1 MAVSLALALAARG
14 ADAATERILE
24 RAARAAEAFAAD
36 FPAVA
41 CTEKV
46 TQAKF
51 NEAHKA
57 VASGAGLY
65 DYLILLDTE
74 GGGFTVEE
82 SRLPRSAQKK
92 QPAQPLLATTG
103 FAVLQVIFHP
113 HFQPSY
119 RFTRLEPEVRG
130 GTTYERIGFEHV
142 SGEPSPSVLEVRGR
156 EYPLAWRGTA
166 WIDPE
171 SGRVARIETELSQ
184 PLEDIGLVSL
194 KSEVE
199 YAPAQGL
206 AFWAPR
212 TAVIEAHTRHQHWRN
227 THEFSGYRRF
237 EVSAEQKVQAVRES
251 PGAAPEQG
259 GKQ

>member
-1 MAVSLALALAARG
+1 MLSLGKIAVCLALALAARG
-14 ADAATERILE
+14 ADPETEKILE
-24 RAARAAEAFAAD
+24 LAARAAEKFAAE

-41 CTEKV
+41 CSEKV
-46 TQAKF
+46 TQTKF
-51 NEAHKA
+51 SEGPKI
-57 VASGAGLY
+57 VARGVGLY

-82 SRLPRSAQKK
+82 SRLPRGGQKK
-92 QPAQPLLATTG
+92 DPAQPLLATTG
-103 FAVLQVIFHP
+103 FAVMEVIFHP
-113 HFQPSY
+113 HFQSSY
-119 RFTRLEPEVRG
+119 RFTRLEPEVRE
-130 GTTYERIGFEHV
+130 GTVWERIHFEHV

-166 WIDPE
+166 WIHPVTGE
-171 SGRVARIETELSQ
+171 VSRIQTELSQ

-194 KSEVE
+194 KSDVE
-199 YAPAQGL
+199 YGPAPGL
-206 AFWAPR
+206 QFRAPR

-237 EVSAEQKVQAVRES
+237 EVSAEQRVQAVRE
-251 PGAAPEQG
+251 G